1 MSARKRLVLIHPSD
15 ELYGADRILLELHD
29 ALTATGRQ
37 HAEVL
42 LPTDDTQVAL
52 SCCSELYARGAT
64 VRHLDRPILR
74 RAYRH
79 PSALLGLARRTVSAY
94 RHLRRARPSMV
105 YLTTRATF
113 FFQAEDGIRDGTVTG
128 VQTCALPI

>member
-1 MSARKRLVLIHPSD
+1 MSARKRLVFIHPSD

-29 ALTATGRQ
+29 ALTETERQ
-37 HAEVL
+37 QAEFW
-42 LPTDDTQVAL
+42 LPTDVPHVAL
-52 SCCSELYARGAT
+52 SLCAELEARGAT
-64 VRHLDRPILR
+64 VRHLDLPILR

-105 YLTTRATF
+105 YLTTSATYL
-113 FFQAEDGIRDGTVTG
+113 
-128 VQTCALPI
+128 CAPVARLARIDQVVGHKQEMWS